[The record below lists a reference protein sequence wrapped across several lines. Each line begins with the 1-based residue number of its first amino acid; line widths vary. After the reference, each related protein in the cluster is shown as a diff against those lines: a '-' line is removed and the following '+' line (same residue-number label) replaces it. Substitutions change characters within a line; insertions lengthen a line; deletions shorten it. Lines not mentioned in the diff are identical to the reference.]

1 MLPKDREIGGYLIEK
16 DEMGR
21 SSKLIGGV
29 IFKLSQNDV
38 AIDIGFNCDGGGA
51 C

>member
-1 MLPKDREIGGYLIEK
+1 MLPKDREISGYLIAE

-21 SSKLIGGV
+21 SSKFIGGV

-38 AIDIGFNCDGGGA
+38 AIDIGFNYDWGGA